1 LQAAAEVALE
11 EKAAPQQQPQV
22 EAAAQAGLILRG
34 AFRHPFL
41 GLRKLSQLAQA
52 VLEGLL

>member
-1 LQAAAEVALE
+1 MQAAAEVALE

-22 EAAAQAGLILRG
+22 EAEAQVGLILRG